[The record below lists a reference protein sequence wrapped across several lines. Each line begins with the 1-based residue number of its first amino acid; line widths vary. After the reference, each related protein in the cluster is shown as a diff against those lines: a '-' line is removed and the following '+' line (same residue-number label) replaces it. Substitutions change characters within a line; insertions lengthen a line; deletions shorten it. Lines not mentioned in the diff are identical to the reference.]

1 SLSPMAR
8 ILVVDDEPDIRAV
21 LCARL
26 QAAGYAVEVAR
37 NGLEAL
43 ARVRSQRPD
52 LVILDLMLPG
62 ADGFSVCAM
71 LKRDQRFAD
80 IPVIIL
86 SARNKPADQQNAA
99 ALGADAYL
107 TKPFRPEELLGYVAS
122 LLNRNRAD
130 ADGAESRPTIN
141 GDERI
146 PAPQVA
152 S

>member
-1 SLSPMAR
+1 MAR

-130 ADGAESRPTIN
+130 AHGAESRPTIN